1 MFELFLWY
9 LNKFIDFAKAKDALV
24 KLGINFITA
33 GLVGVFIN
41 HMAGYDINTM
51 WSAAILIGCFGLACL
66 TLGLRR
72 DR

>member
-9 LNKFIDFAKAKDALV
+9 LDKFIDIVKTKDALV

-33 GLVGVFIN
+33 GLVGVFVN
-41 HMAGYDINTM
+41 HIVGYDISTM
-51 WSAAILIGCFGLACL
+51 MSTAVLIACFGLACL
-66 TLGLRR
+66 VLGLRR